1 MGTIADKLLYLDG
14 TKTALRDAINQAGG
28 YLTTADPFRDYVDDW
43 LRSQSATLS
52 LEFWCERF
60 LTRRRGGMAEN
71 ALGFANIITFTRASS
86 GGVFNEYGQYVSL
99 ATNVWRPDHDPA
111 SVTTSTSTVAFD
123 SLTATF
129 TLPSGHAFQVGDKFR
144 ATAVAGSLWGVVVAR
159 TDTTATVHARNSTT
173 TGSAS
178 SWTCI
183 KPRGILIEE
192 QRTNLNTYSEQINSA
207 NYDTTTFPSTLVAN
221 AAISPSG
228 LADASLLSPT
238 TSSTA
243 HAIFRTGAQHSYTS
257 GTAYSAS
264 IYAKNVG
271 GRYLQLTLPSAAFG
285 ASQYA
290 NFDLQNGV
298 LGTVAGGTAAI
309 TPVGNGWFRC
319 AFSASAT
326 ATAAGAPGSIVI
338 VPSATSG
345 RVAGFVGVPE
355 NGIYIWGAQLEAGAF
370 PTSYI
375 PTVAS
380 QVTRSA
386 DVASVNTLSPWYNAS
401 EGTLFVEWAT
411 NFDIGDKGGIFAIN
425 DGTVDNNMNAR
436 QFTSRTTRVSVI
448 NGGAAQAVSNG
459 SSIPLGAVAR
469 GALSYG
475 VNNFAWADQGAVRWT
490 DTLGL
495 VPTVTTLRI
504 GSNVPTT
511 GNQLNG
517 HISNISYY
525 PRAYS
530 GIVLQEM
537 T

>member
-71 ALGFANIITFTRASS
+71 ALGFANIITFTRDSS

-192 QRTNLNTYSEQINSA
+192 ARTNLLTYSEQFDNAVWVKTAASV
-207 NYDTTTFPSTLVAN
+207 TAN
-221 AAISPSG
+221 ATVSPDGTAGADKLIEDTSASTSHRFFRAFTATTNAAHTYSIFLKKDTRTWARISLFDGSNTWSAFFN
-228 LADASLLSPT
+228 LA
-238 TSSTA
+238 
-243 HAIFRTGAQHSYTS
+243 TGAIGTAS
-257 GTAYSAS
+257 GTGTT
-264 IYAKNVG
+264 AK
-271 GRYLQLTLPSAAFG
+271 
-285 ASQYA
+285 
-290 NFDLQNGV
+290 
-298 LGTVAGGTAAI
+298 I
-309 TPVGNGWFRC
+309 EPVGNEWYRC
-319 AFSASAT
+319 SVSAT
-326 ATAAGAPGSIVI
+326 GAFTQVATNIATGDNGHIYTGDG
-338 VPSATSG
+338 TSG
-345 RVAGFVGVPE
+345 L
-355 NGIYIWGAQLEAGAF
+355 YIWGAQLEAGSF

-386 DVASVNTLSPWYNAS
+386 DVASVNTLSPWYNAT
-401 EGTLFVEWAT
+401 EGTLFVEFQTYRTSGLPTIFSLTGDFFVWGNTGNNSLALNGRGNTGWASV
-411 NFDIGDKGGIFAIN
+411 ISAPLQSLKKYAIAIDDAGVSVSVN
-425 DGTVDNNMNAR
+425 GGTVKSELRAR
-436 QFTSRTTRVSVI
+436 IAPATSLALS
-448 NGGAAQAVSNG
+448 
-459 SSIPLGAVAR
+459 
-469 GALSYG
+469 GALY
-475 VNNFAWADQGAVRWT
+475 
-490 DTLGL
+490 
-495 VPTVTTLRI
+495 
-504 GSNVPTT
+504 
-511 GNQLNG
+511 G
-517 HISNISYY
+517 HIRNISYY

-537 T
+537 TR